1 MNISYSLGML
11 VADNFKN
18 QGFGNLD
25 ANELAAGIVDML
37 AGQPKI
43 PVEAAAQI
51 YEDYAQEMGAKQFEQ
66 KLAEG
71 QMFMMENGKRAG
83 ITTTATGLQ
92 YEIISAGTGSKAKAT
107 DKVLTHYHG
116 MLLNGQVFDSSVQ
129 RGEPIEFGVNQVIA
143 GWTEALQLMPC
154 GSKWRLF
161 IPFDLAYGERG
172 AGQSIGPF
180 ENLIFEVELIAVNGI
195 RS

>member
-1 MNISYSLGML
+1 MNISYSIGML
-11 VADNFKN
+11 VAENFKN
-18 QGFGNLD
+18 QGFSNLD
-25 ANELAAGIVDML
+25 ANELAAGIADML

-51 YEDYAQEMGAKQFEQ
+51 YEEYASEMASKQFEA
-66 KLAEG
+66 KLADG
-71 QMFMMENGKRAG
+71 QRFLAENQKRG
-83 ITTTATGLQ
+83 GVITTASGLQ
-92 YEIISAGTGSKAKAT
+92 YEVLSMGVGVKPKAT

-116 MLLNGQVFDSSVQ
+116 TLLTGQVFDSSVQ
-129 RGEPIEFGVNQVIA
+129 RGQPIEFGVNQVIS

-161 IPFDLAYGERG
+161 IPYHLAYGEQG
-172 AGQSIGPF
+172 AGGSIGPY
-180 ENLIFEVELIAVNGI
+180 ETLIFDVELIAVNGL

>member
-92 YEIISAGTGSKAKAT
+92 Y
-107 DKVLTHYHG
+107 
-116 MLLNGQVFDSSVQ
+116 
-129 RGEPIEFGVNQVIA
+129 
-143 GWTEALQLMPC
+143 
-154 GSKWRLF
+154 
-161 IPFDLAYGERG
+161 
-172 AGQSIGPF
+172 
-180 ENLIFEVELIAVNGI
+180 
-195 RS
+195 